1 MFRSIVAAASL
12 FALSAGPVFAG
23 PPRSDQAFFR
33 SVQGEWAGAGEI
45 VAGKYKGTKFN
56 CKLSGVENLADSAM
70 TIGGTCRVGIFSQRM
85 EAKIHWAKG
94 GYRGAFLDGALGKG
108 LDIVGGNIG
117 GSRAIFTLKRNE
129 LNGAM
134 LARVTGRDKMTIT
147 ISVRVGE
154 GMVPVIGLAL
164 DRVDSVTTSS
174 VR

>member
-12 FALSAGPVFAG
+12 LILSAGPVMAG
-23 PPRSDQAFFR
+23 PPSSDQAFFQ

-56 CKLSGVENLADSAM
+56 CKLAGVQSLADAAM

-108 LDIVGGNIG
+108 LDIIGGNVG

-134 LARVTGRDKMTIT
+134 LARVTDGDKMTIT
-147 ISVRVGE
+147 ISVRVGD
-154 GMVPVIGLAL
+154 GMVPVIGLGLNRIDA
-164 DRVDSVTTSS
+164 VTTSS